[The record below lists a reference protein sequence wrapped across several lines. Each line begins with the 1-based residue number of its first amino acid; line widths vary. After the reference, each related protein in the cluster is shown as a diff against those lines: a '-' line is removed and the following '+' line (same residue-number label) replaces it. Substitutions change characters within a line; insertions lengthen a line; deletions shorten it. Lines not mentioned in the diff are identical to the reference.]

1 MARRPHGSFSL
12 DESEV
17 KTGGFGETL
26 RSEKEILLEF
36 DAEYFDSKCDATQK
50 VLDLLTKK
58 LPLKHT
64 RKSANPFKG
73 NISAAKTSSG
83 NPFSTKLSGEENS
96 NGSVQMSESNPFAS

>member
-1 MARRPHGSFSL
+1 MDVDKAVENKSRLFMPRRPRGSFSL

-17 KTGGFGETL
+17 KTGGVGETL
-26 RSEKEILLEF
+26 RSEKDILLEF

-64 RKSANPFKG
+64 RKAANPSTGQYQRSKG
-73 NISAAKTSSG
+73 
-83 NPFSTKLSGEENS
+83 
-96 NGSVQMSESNPFAS
+96 